1 LILLIVCT
9 VGVPV
14 RDIFVI
20 LIEEATH
27 LKVKPDIDDVCATK
41 KKVSFQTIAEI
52 GTPPIEAVIDIARK
66 YHGKVPLAVA
76 SSGNR
81 EHVMAS
87 LRECGILHLFDAVV
101 TCEDITNPKPAPDIF
116 LLAAERIG
124 CDPTKCRGFEDADLG
139 MQALW
144 AAGMQAIDV
153 RHTPGYPRVV
163 PSTRSVLLDD
173 GDEEITELDGSTKS
187 RSRANLSVKSGT
199 GMPTDDNS
207 DSGSGVGS
215 FVVQMAVV
223 AVLAYGAYVLLNQ
236 LMLDAVREEAWS
248 ED

>member
-52 GTPPIEAVIDIARK
+52 GTPPIETVIDIARK

-87 LRECGILHLFDAVV
+87 LRECGILHLFDVVV

-173 GDEEITELDGSTKS
+173 DEEITEIDGSAKS
-187 RSRANLSVKSGT
+187 RSSAILSAESPKEKPGDDKS
-199 GMPTDDNS
+199 N
-207 DSGSGVGS
+207 SGSGVGS
-215 FVVQMAVV
+215 FVLQVAVV
-223 AVLAYGAYVLLNQ
+223 AVMAYGAYVLLNQ

>member
-87 LRECGILHLFDAVV
+87 LRDCGILHLFDAVV

-124 CDPTKCRGFEDADLG
+124 CNPTKCRGFEDADLG

-173 GDEEITELDGSTKS
+173 DEEITEIDGSAKS
-187 RSRANLSVKSGT
+187 RSSAILSVESPKEKPGDDKS
-199 GMPTDDNS
+199 N
-207 DSGSGVGS
+207 SGSGVGS
-215 FVVQMAVV
+215 FVLQVAVV
-223 AVLAYGAYVLLNQ
+223 AVMAYGAYVLLNQ